1 MPWGTWPLGSQTTI
15 YFGQR
20 TSGGYGG
27 IVMEATMGPEV
38 LSLLS
43 SPMTRHLFEIR
54 ETRLSAVG
62 AAADFPV
69 LPKWRKVTRQI
80 G

>member
-1 MPWGTWPLGSQTTI
+1 MPWGTWSLGSQTTI
-15 YFGQR
+15 YFGKGA
-20 TSGGYGG
+20 SGGYRG
-27 IVMEATMGPEV
+27 IAIEATMGPDV
-38 LSLLS
+38 LSVLS
-43 SPMTRHLFEIR
+43 SPMTSHLLEIR